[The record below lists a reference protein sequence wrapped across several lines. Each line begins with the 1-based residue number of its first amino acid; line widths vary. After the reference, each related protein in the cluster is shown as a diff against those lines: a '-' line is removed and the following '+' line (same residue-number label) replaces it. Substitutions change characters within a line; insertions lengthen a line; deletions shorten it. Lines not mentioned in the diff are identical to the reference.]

1 MCVCELKSL
10 SHVRFFVTPWTIVHQ
25 ALQPWHSPG
34 KNTTVDCHA
43 LLQGIFL
50 TQGLNPCLLSLLRW
64 QAGSL
69 PVAPPG
75 ILGFPYSSVGKESAC
90 STGFSSWVR
99 KIPWRRKWHPT
110 PGSIPG
116 LGRSPREGTHC
127 SILSWRIPW
136 IGTWQATVHGVA
148 RVGHDLATKP
158 PPPPGKPPYRNM
170 RLYIFLGKR
179 KEHGGGD

>member
-1 MCVCELKSL
+1 MDYSPPGSSTMAFSRQEY
-10 SHVRFFVTPWTIVHQ
+10 
-25 ALQPWHSPG
+25 HSGLPCPPPG
-34 KNTTVDCHA
+34 D
-43 LLQGIFL
+43 LPDP
-50 TQGLNPCLLSLLRW
+50 GLNPCLLSLLRW

-90 STGFSSWVR
+90 SAGFSSWVR

-127 SILSWRIPW
+127 SLLAWRIPW